1 MRALRLIAALG
12 LIAALAVAGWLA
24 PAPALALTFVL
35 ESGETIEGAIVQA
48 TRNTV
53 VVRPRLGGL
62 RQIPVGRLAQL
73 AITTADGQRLRGRYH
88 GWVDG
93 RCGLAIG
100 SELLWLEDD
109 RVVARTALAG
119 PALAE
124 SRPAAPDAA
133 AGAAAMAP
141 AVEAAL
147 PLPALPADAPAPPTS
162 PGGPA
167 EALPL
172 PAMAPD
178 SARPSELAA
187 AAVMA
192 PLPPLKAPPE
202 PAPEPAREPA
212 AAPETVALPAPDL
225 PIVSVKATPEEVS
238 ESSGEIVFT
247 IELSRPVDD
256 LLVVIYST
264 VDGTARSGADYE
276 PVQGILSL
284 PAGVVSQQ
292 VRTRVIDDADGEG
305 DEDFQLFLAT
315 NPDLTQIAE
324 RWTQVTI
331 HDDD

>member
-147 PLPALPADAPAPPTS
+147 PLPALPADAPALPTS

-167 EALPL
+167 EAPAL

-187 AAVMA
+187 VAVMA
-192 PLPPLKAPPE
+192 PLPPLKAPP
-202 PAPEPAREPA
+202 EPA